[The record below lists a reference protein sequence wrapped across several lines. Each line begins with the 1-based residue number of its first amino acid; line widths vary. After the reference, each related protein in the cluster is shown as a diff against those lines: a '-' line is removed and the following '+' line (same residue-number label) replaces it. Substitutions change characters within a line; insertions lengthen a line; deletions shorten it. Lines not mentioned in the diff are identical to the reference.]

1 MIEQITINDFKCF
14 SNETFTFKPLTLL
27 TGTNSSGKSSLIQSI
42 LLSGNH
48 ASGSDL
54 LEYIRSMGNFDDLK
68 NKYVN
73 PETYTVSI
81 DFTEGESN
89 SVLGSK
95 VSFGL
100 QDGQFNAQLTY
111 PSRLTYLNSNRL
123 TISEMNSSNT
133 ILLNDRYFGID
144 GKFIA
149 HYYELHKDEPIEE
162 YLIKNPDFPRTLEAQ
177 VEYWLKEIVD
187 QSLRFQTEELSS
199 TTIKAFY
206 ELDGLE
212 FKPNN
217 IGAGVSYLVTILVAC
232 LSAKMNNII
241 IVENPEIHLHP
252 KAQSRLIDFLTFIA
266 NNGVQIILESHS
278 DHIFNGIR
286 KNIYLYNHS
295 ETVNKSFIDEGKVSI
310 HYFDKNKRLPI
321 VLDDAGQVK
330 NHQEGL
336 FDQFDDDLN
345 ALLGLSWM

>member
-1 MIEQITINDFKCF
+1 MIKQVTINDFKCF
-14 SNETFTFKPLTLL
+14 KNETFMFSPLTLL
-27 TGTNSSGKSSLIQSI
+27 TGTNSSGKSSLIQAI

-89 SVLGSK
+89 SVLRSK
-95 VSFGL
+95 FSFGL
-100 QDGQFNAQLTY
+100 QSEQYNTQLTY

-123 TISEMNSSNT
+123 TISEMNSSNS
-133 ILLNDRYFGID
+133 ILSDDRYFGID

-162 YLIKNPDFPRTLEAQ
+162 YLIKNPDFPGTLEAQ
-177 VEYWLKEIVD
+177 VEYWLLEIVD

-212 FKPNN
+212 LKPNN

-232 LSAKMNNII
+232 LSGKRNNIV

-252 KAQSRLIDFLTFIA
+252 KAQSKLIDFLTFIA

-278 DHIFNGIR
+278 DHIFNGVR

-295 ETVNKSFIDEGKVSI
+295 DKDNKSFIPEDKVSI

-321 VLDDAGQVK
+321 ALDDAGQVK